1 VCVCVCVSL
10 QSNQQLK
17 LPGRFMYLNYMPTC
31 CVEVSGLY
39 RKETLLQEPLAKLVG
54 FRSCYYN
61 TSGTTTPTLCWW
73 INCVGGS
80 TLLLQLYECC
90 PLSNHYNQVATLCP
104 STYNVICLQV
114 TVPTTSL
121 SCHFACWMAVFH
133 NQLMCY
139 YMETSWSSLWWQK
152 TSKHC
157 MTSWNIVTINL
168 IFSFHRLFPFIVE
181 ADFCL
186 RGG

>member
-61 TSGTTTPTLCWW
+61 TSGTTTSTLCWW

-121 SCHFACWMAVFH
+121 SCHFAC
-133 NQLMCY
+133 
-139 YMETSWSSLWWQK
+139 
-152 TSKHC
+152 
-157 MTSWNIVTINL
+157 
-168 IFSFHRLFPFIVE
+168 
-181 ADFCL
+181 
-186 RGG
+186 